1 MVSKLKKNNQIS
13 QILLSFDIDLKAAF
27 RKQLFSS
34 FNQASSLK
42 IMILGMNQ
50 TSIFVRI
57 ASWWCKWHDWFM
69 QLRNYFWL
77 QKFTQRLTEK
87 AYKQAKKFLQPSKC
101 SFFIWKYL
109 QIKYLKHHAF
119 ISMCSF
125 FTWFNLNFCQWNH
138 LEH

>member
-27 RKQLFSS
+27 RKKLFSS

-57 ASWWCKWHDWFM
+57 AS
-69 QLRNYFWL
+69 
-77 QKFTQRLTEK
+77 
-87 AYKQAKKFLQPSKC
+87 
-101 SFFIWKYL
+101 
-109 QIKYLKHHAF
+109 
-119 ISMCSF
+119 
-125 FTWFNLNFCQWNH
+125 
-138 LEH
+138 